1 MGRRNVPLA
10 AGRTPEIVGIVD
22 SLCAAIETLSPS
34 EFECEAVTNEP
45 LVSGQQVAAPTGV
58 GLSGKATC
66 SKSASIFEGEEVCAS
81 ALFFDD
87 ERRALQQAC
96 AAAEIVTPLKLC
108 FGDWAGSGSEL
119 NAAARA

>member
-34 EFECEAVTNEP
+34 EFECQAVTNEP

-66 SKSASIFEGEEVCAS
+66 STSASIFEGEEVCAS
-81 ALFFDD
+81 ALFFD

-96 AAAEIVTPLKLC
+96 APAELVTPLKAS
-108 FGDWAGSGSEL
+108 FGDWVETGSEL